1 MFTGLLIMDAI
12 TRGPKATAV
21 SNALS
26 RRLDEIQKRGG
37 ISGREVAQ
45 LLDTTP
51 QTVSRWRQG
60 RTTPHPGSLE
70 RLLKLDWLVGQLAAI
85 YDPDE
90 ARLWLFA
97 PHSELEGNTPADVI
111 ADDRMDA
118 VLAIIDRLQSGAYI

>member
-1 MFTGLLIMDAI
+1 MDSI
-12 TRGPKATAV
+12 TRGQKATGV
-21 SNALS
+21 SNAFS
-26 RRLDEIQKRGG
+26 RKLDEIQKRGG

-60 RTTPHPGSLE
+60 RTSPHPGSLE
-70 RLLKLDWLVGQLAAI
+70 RLLKLEWLVDQLSAI

-97 PHSELEGNTPADVI
+97 PHSELEGGTPANVI
-111 ADDRMDA
+111 AEDRMDE
-118 VLAIIDRLQSGAYI
+118 VLAIIDRLTSAAYT